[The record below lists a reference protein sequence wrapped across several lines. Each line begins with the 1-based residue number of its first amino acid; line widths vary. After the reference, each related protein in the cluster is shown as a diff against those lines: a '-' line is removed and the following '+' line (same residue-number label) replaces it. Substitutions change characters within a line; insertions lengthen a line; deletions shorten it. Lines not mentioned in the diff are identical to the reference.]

1 MERQYQLQMKQDLQR
16 HKEKIEAIY
25 KEKMDEE
32 KRKMLKQQVGEMDR
46 LMREN
51 KRLNEKITSKWWL
64 ILTFSL

>member
-1 MERQYQLQMKQDLQR
+1 MKQDLMK

-32 KRKMLKQQVGEMDR
+32 KRKMLKQQVGEVDR

-51 KRLNEKITSKWWL
+51 KKLNEKITSKW
-64 ILTFSL
+64 

>member
-51 KRLNEKITSKWWL
+51 KKLNEKITSQW
-64 ILTFSL
+64 

>member
-51 KRLNEKITSKWWL
+51 KKLNEKITSKWWL